1 MCFVSGNESREPE
14 SFKMSSKHA
23 CPQLERKTL
32 SLSSKAIGY
41 AINFERTVLKK
52 NVQKYKRPIVNWILI
67 IKKNKNRFLDRK
79 QSSLGMFT

>member
-52 NVQKYKRPIVNWILI
+52 KCTKIQNTHSELALNN
-67 IKKNKNRFLDRK
+67 KKE
-79 QSSLGMFT
+79 